1 MRTLLAW
8 SSALALLLSPAAP
21 ADGALDEAVADH
33 DHHPGLGHPED
44 GEGHHEH
51 GDADDHHDSPD
62 SPCHH
67 HDTHTCCAQGV
78 TPALAAD
85 TPDEDAGRASR
96 IALPSQFVHAPPSL
110 VEFLHVPL
118 A

>member
-1 MRTLLAW
+1 MRTFLAW

-21 ADGALDEAVADH
+21 ADERLEEAVADH
-33 DHHPGLGHPED
+33 DQHPGLGHPAGD
-44 GEGHHEH
+44 DARHEH
-51 GDADDHHDSPD
+51 GDADDHHETPD

-67 HDTHTCCAQGV
+67 HDTHTCCAPGV
-78 TPALAAD
+78 TLALAGDALSA
-85 TPDEDAGRASR
+85 DAGTATRVPVPT
-96 IALPSQFVHAPPSL
+96 LFVHASPSV